1 MEFSNYNLADTIL
14 LFLLGM
20 LFLIQILYLIIVY
33 FRIHKHTNDV
43 KKGKVTFSEELPPV
57 SVIICANNETE
68 NLQKNLPSVLEQD
81 YPRFEVVVVNDSLSD
96 ESEDFLKRMENIYPH
111 LYHTFTPD
119 SSRYLSRKKLA
130 ITIGIKASKYDWLV
144 FTEADCT
151 PSSKNWLRFM
161 ARNFT
166 EDTGIVLGYSG
177 YLKGKGWL
185 ALKSNFD
192 NLLGSMRYMGC
203 ALLGKPYMG
212 KGRNMAYRKNFFFQK
227 KGFSS
232 HLNLQR
238 GEDNLFINEIVSPS
252 NTRIE
257 TDKGAIVWMS
267 PLKNKKDWTEEK
279 LNEATTS
286 RYLKGTQRYWMGG
299 ETFSRILFY
308 ILLITC
314 IVSSVLSHQWTM
326 LGLSVLVFLVRYAVQ
341 ITVFSQTS
349 RDLDERCSILLLP
362 LFDLLQP
369 VYNFKY
375 KMRSTFRKKE
385 EYIRK

>member
-1 MEFSNYNLADTIL
+1 M
-14 LFLLGM
+14 
-20 LFLIQILYLIIVY
+20 
-33 FRIHKHTNDV
+33 
-43 KKGKVTFSEELPPV
+43 
-57 SVIICANNETE
+57 
-68 NLQKNLPSVLEQD
+68 EQD

-96 ESEDFLKRMENIYPH
+96 ESEDFLKQMENRYSH

-151 PSSKNWLRFM
+151 PSSKNWLRFL

-166 EDTGIVLGYSG
+166 EDTGIVLGHSG
-177 YLKGKGWL
+177 FKKHKGWL
-185 ALKSNFD
+185 ALQSSFD
-192 NLLGSMRYMGC
+192 NLLISMRYLGC
-203 ALLGKPYMG
+203 ALLGSPYTG
-212 KGRNMAYRKNFFFQK
+212 KGRNMAYRKDLFFQK

-238 GEDNLFINEIVSPS
+238 GEDNLFINEIASPS

-257 TDKGAIVWMS
+257 TDKGAIVRIN
-267 PLKNKKDWTEEK
+267 PLKNKKDWAEEK

-308 ILLITC
+308 TFLFAC
-314 IVSSVLSHQWTM
+314 IVSSVLSLQWTI
-326 LGLSVLVFLVRYAVQ
+326 LRLSVLVFLVRYAVQ
-341 ITVFSQTS
+341 IIVFNRTS
-349 RDLDERCSILLLP
+349 RDLDERCPILLLP